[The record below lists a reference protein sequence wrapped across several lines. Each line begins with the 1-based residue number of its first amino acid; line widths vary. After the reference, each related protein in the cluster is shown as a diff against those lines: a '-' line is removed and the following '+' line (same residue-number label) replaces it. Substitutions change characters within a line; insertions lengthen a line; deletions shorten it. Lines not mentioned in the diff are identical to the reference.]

1 MARTQTIEDQLL
13 HEWERFTSEYHDRT
27 AATDE
32 RLIELENRLNRQSMA
47 GLGGWTGAPANDEQ
61 RRLYAAW
68 SSAIAGRP
76 VDRPDTEA
84 IRDYT
89 RAFDNYI
96 RRGNLASSSSTALL
110 NEMSVGSDPDGGYL
124 VAPDL
129 TGRIATLIRE
139 RSPLRSLASIQE
151 ISTDALEGD
160 VDADDV
166 TAFWVA
172 ETADRPE
179 TESPG
184 IGKWRIEAHELYA
197 QPSTTQKVLDDARID
212 VGAWLGL
219 KLADRFARAEAE
231 AFATGDGVGKPRG
244 FMTYDAGIPSES
256 RWDVIERVASGD
268 ADLVTPDSLVDV
280 VYRLKPTYRKG
291 AVWGMT
297 ATTTAVVRKLKSS
310 SGDYLWSDSLAAGQP
325 PSLLGFPV
333 VEMPELDEVGAGK
346 EPIVFGNFLSAYQIV
361 DRFGIRILRDPY
373 TTKGR
378 VKFYSTMRVGGGV
391 TGFDALKILKIATS

>member
-1 MARTQTIEDQLL
+1 MARTATIEDQLL
-13 HEWERFTSEYHDRT
+13 DEWGRFTSEYHDHK

-32 RLIELENRLNRQSMA
+32 RLIEIENRLSRQSMA

-76 VDRPDTEA
+76 VDRPDTDQ

-89 RAFDNYI
+89 RALNDYL
-96 RRGNLASSSSTALL
+96 RRGSLASSQSLVLL

-124 VAPDL
+124 VDPDM

-160 VDADDV
+160 VDAGDA
-166 TAFWVA
+166 TAFWVS
-172 ETADRPE
+172 ETEDRPE
-179 TESPG
+179 TESPS
-184 IGKWRIEAHELYA
+184 IGKWRIEPHELYA
-197 QPSTTQKVLDDARID
+197 QPSTTQKVLDDGRID

-219 KLADRFARAEAE
+219 KLADRFARAEAA
-231 AFATGDGVGKPRG
+231 AFVVGDGVKKPRG
-244 FMTYDAGIPSES
+244 FMTYDSGIPSEA
-256 RWDVIERVASGD
+256 RWDVIERVPSGD
-268 ADLVTPDSLVDV
+268 ANLVKPDSLIDV
-280 VYRLKPTYRKG
+280 MYALKPTYRQG
-291 AVWGMT
+291 AAWGMT

-310 SGDYLWSDSLAAGQP
+310 DGAFLWSDSLAAGQP
-325 PSLLGFPV
+325 ATLLGFPV

-346 EPIVFGNFLSAYQIV
+346 EPIVFGNFQAAYQIV

-378 VKFYSTMRVGGGV
+378 VKFYATMRVGGGV
-391 TGFDALKILKIATS
+391 VNFEALKILKVATS